1 MGLRWFIIPKRGELI
16 MGLLEKKIFALLFY
30 SVISIFLVAF
40 FISTLIQGIS
50 MQVFQ
55 KESFI
60 AFSHYLVALLSL
72 VAAGIVYARARK
84 IIGIISTI

>member
-1 MGLRWFIIPKRGELI
+1 

-55 KESFI
+55 DESLA
-60 AFSHYLVALLSL
+60 AFVNYLVALLAL

>member
-1 MGLRWFIIPKRGELI
+1 

-50 MQVFQ
+50 MQVFLN
-55 KESFI
+55 ESLA
-60 AFSHYLVALLSL
+60 AFVNYLVALLAL
-72 VAAGIVYARARK
+72 VAAGIVYARARR

>member
-1 MGLRWFIIPKRGELI
+1 

-50 MQVFQ
+50 MQVFLN
-55 KESFI
+55 ESLA
-60 AFSHYLVALLSL
+60 AFVNYLVALLAL

>member
-1 MGLRWFIIPKRGELI
+1 

-50 MQVFQ
+50 MQVFLN
-55 KESFI
+55 ESLF
-60 AFSHYLVALLSL
+60 AFVNYLVALLAL
-72 VAAGIVYARARK
+72 VAAGIVYARARR